1 MIVVSGCPRSGTSC
15 TMLCLKEMLGED
27 RIRGFKFPQEN
38 KAEMPPQHEKESDK
52 RFAVRSYIHNKYA
65 KDAGRRYDYEDMN
78 PHGFWECRYSV
89 RGISYNYPDKENL
102 NRYLSEATED
112 MTAVKI
118 VSQGLLS
125 SDPKFLSKIIY
136 LIRHPR
142 QVAKSQERLKR
153 GHDVQ
158 NANGEYQN
166 MFEGVT
172 IHDPSM
178 YIQVTAMA
186 AKFFIENPD
195 IPVLFVNFDDLIT
208 RPDVVV
214 PQIGEFLG
222 EDVESIERATKVI
235 EPKLHRSHPQDV
247 AHDLWED
254 AETVYELFNE
264 KKYAEILTYLEDPYR
279 KFNRSKSSWL
289 CPRLGRSVTESEC
302 KVCKSKDDVVENFK
316 ESSERQ
322 GIDWRNEPCTFECG
336 MDLDSD
342 YHLTIEESI
351 FYSHWK

>member
-1 MIVVSGCPRSGTSC
+1 MSS
-15 TMLCLKEMLGED
+15 GED

-38 KAEMPPQHEKESDK
+38 ALAMSPQHENESDK
-52 RFAVRSYIHNKYA
+52 RFAVRSYLHN
-65 KDAGRRYDYEDMN
+65 RYMEDNSREDNYEDMN

-89 RGISYNYPDKENL
+89 GGISYNYADKDNL
-102 NRYLSEATED
+102 NKYLSED
-112 MTAVKI
+112 PKSMTAVKI

-125 SDPKFLSKIIY
+125 SDPRFLSKIIY

-153 GHDVQ
+153 GPQVQ

-166 MFEGVT
+166 MFDDVK

-178 YIQVTAMA
+178 YIEVTAHA
-186 AKFFIENPD
+186 AKFFLDNPD
-195 IPVLFVNFDDLIT
+195 IPVLFVNFDDLIG
-208 RPDVVV
+208 RPDIVV

-222 EDVESIERATKVI
+222 EDEESISRATKVI
-235 EPKLHRSHPQDV
+235 EPKLHRSHPQEIS
-247 AHDLWED
+247 HDLWEE
-254 AETVYELFNE
+254 AETVYELFND
-264 KKYAEILTYLEDPYR
+264 KKYEEILTYMSDPYR
-279 KFNRSKSSWL
+279 KFNRSKGAWL
-289 CPRLGRSVTESEC
+289 CPRLGRAVNEKEC
-302 KVCKSKDDVVENFK
+302 KVCKGSADVVENFK
-316 ESSERQ
+316 ETAERR

-342 YHLTIEESI
+342 YHLTVEESI